1 MLVKCFHGFWIYEFT
16 IFLWFFFFAIK
27 IQFFYWAKTVYFHK
41 KNFAENKTFFCE
53 NKFWIRENI
62 SQTSKLQSFLTFFFN
77 FVSQNWNLLFKIRHG
92 FIALEAFWALKKE
105 TSPLL
110 GSGYLFLPHVA
121 FDLLLEGPTYL
132 LTLLRRRR
140 LWMVPYGLNE
150 GLKNI
155 FSSRDKQHLRKHTR
169 WH

>member
-1 MLVKCFHGFWIYEFT
+1 MLVKCFHKFRIYEFT
-16 IFLWFFFFAIK
+16 IFLWFFFCNQDTI
-27 IQFFYWAKTVYFHK
+27 FHK

-62 SQTSKLQSFLTFFFN
+62 SQTCKLQSFLTFFFN

-110 GSGYLFLPHVA
+110 RSGYLPHVA
-121 FDLLLEGPTYL
+121 LDLLLGGPTYL
-132 LTLLRRRR
+132 PLWGDVVYEWSLRQR
-140 LWMVPYGLNE
+140 PYVVCLFA
-150 GLKNI
+150 
-155 FSSRDKQHLRKHTR
+155 FSQGSMCNVGTS
-169 WH
+169 